1 MAAPSVFV
9 SSTFV
14 DLQHLREHLE
24 KFITNFGYT
33 PIMFEFGGIGFDYD
47 KPIDESCYD
56 EVAQSDMFVLVIGG
70 RYGSP
75 ATDSVKGKSKS
86 YMSITRKEYESAIA
100 SGKPV
105 FTFVESSVLNE
116 RRTYNKNKGNKSI
129 VYASVDDTQIF
140 DFIDDIYSKKKN
152 NFVKPFGSL
161 DDITTELRNQWAG
174 IVKRAVNAKQALDS
188 GERIRINSFKLFFY
202 RHRRGMSQR
211 QLERELDIPTNE
223 IRKLERVRYHRKFD
237 GYNDSYFPLCD
248 RSILRG
254 LEEILQ
260 VEGKLAAGQHDDF
273 TAMFMEFY
281 GDNRGKKAGATLPRS
296 SPLLSF
302 ETRAV
307 VFDFDGTITFPTNGR
322 TTWEMIWEHLG
333 YDINECAEYHSQF
346 RRNIISHEEWCA
358 ITLEKFQS
366 RGFKDEDIESIV
378 SGLNI
383 VDGFSDVVNELSERN
398 IRLDILSGSIR
409 QIIRKSI
416 GDSALEFEQIKANEM
431 HFDPVSGVISNIVG
445 TTYDFEGKAKYMRQ
459 LVTEL
464 GCSPMDVLFV
474 GNAGNDSW
482 VSQSGVRT
490 LCVNPTSTDADNPKM
505 WWQSIRE
512 MKDMREILPYCS

>member
-1 MAAPSVFV
+1 
-9 SSTFV
+9 
-14 DLQHLREHLE
+14 
-24 KFITNFGYT
+24 
-33 PIMFEFGGIGFDYD
+33 MFEFGGIGFDYD
-47 KPIDESCYD
+47 KPIDASCYD
-56 EVAQSDMFVLVIGG
+56 EVEQSDIFVLVIGG

-75 ATDSVKGKSKS
+75 ATDSVKGKSKT
-86 YMSITRKEYESAIA
+86 YISITRKEYESAIN

-105 FTFVESSVLNE
+105 FTFVEAAVLNE

-140 DFIDDIYSKKKN
+140 DFIDDIYGKKKN
-152 NFVKPFGSL
+152 NFIKSFNSL
-161 DDITTELRNQWAG
+161 DDITSELRAQWAG
-174 IVKRAVNAKQALDS
+174 IVKRAVTAKRGLDS
-188 GERIRINSFKLFFY
+188 GERIRLNSFKLFFY

-211 QLERELDIPTNE
+211 QIAREMDIQVNE
-223 IRKLERVRYHRKFD
+223 YQKLERARYHRKFS

-248 RSILRG
+248 RSLLRG
-254 LEEILQ
+254 LEEALQ

-281 GDNRGKKAGATLPRS
+281 GDNRGKKAGETLAKS

-302 ETRAV
+302 QTRAV

-346 RRNIISHEEWCA
+346 RRNIISHEEWCR

-366 RGFKDEDIESIV
+366 RNFRDSDVDKIVQNLSIV
-378 SGLNI
+378 E
-383 VDGFSDVVNELSERN
+383 GFAEVIEELSARN
-398 IRLDILSGSIR
+398 IRLDILSGSVR
-409 QIIRKSI
+409 QIIRKSL
-416 GDSALEFEQIKANEM
+416 GDSALDFQQIKANEM
-431 HFDPVSGVISNIVG
+431 HFDPSSGLLSKIIG
-445 TTYDFEGKAKYMRQ
+445 TTYDFEGKAKYMKQ